1 MSLNVKVGDQI
12 PSVGLRASDGYLLN
26 LRSHVTKQPL
36 ALLFFGAATLEGA
49 ARRRG
54 TKAAIALGDGY
65 ERLREAGIEVSGVS
79 CDSAEQQA
87 EYLQETRLPYLLM
100 SDERRT
106 GVEML
111 GIPTVADGENVNVV
125 QPVLIVVGRE
135 GEIRAI
141 LTEIDRSAVV
151 DQVMAALAEPM
162 PLAETLP
169 GS

>member
-1 MSLNVKVGDQI
+1 MSPNVKVGDQI

-26 LRSHVTKQPL
+26 LRSWVSKQPV

-54 TKAAIALGDGY
+54 TKAALALADGH
-65 ERLREAGIEVSGVS
+65 ERLREAGIVVGGVS

-87 EYLQETRLPYLLM
+87 EYLSETKLPYLLM

-106 GVEML
+106 AVEML
-111 GIPTVADGENVNVV
+111 GIPSVADGENVNVV
-125 QPVLIVVGRE
+125 HPVVIVVGRE

-141 LTEIDRSAVV
+141 LTEIDPSGVV
-151 DQVMAALAEPM
+151 DQVMSALAEPM

-169 GS
+169 GA

>member
-1 MSLNVKVGDQI
+1 MSLKIKVGDRV

-26 LRSHVTKQPL
+26 LRSWVTKEPV

-54 TKAAIALGDGY
+54 SKAAMALGDGY
-65 ERLREAGIEVSGVS
+65 PRLREAGIDVAGVS
-79 CDSAEQQA
+79 CDSAEQQT
-87 EYLQETRLPYLLM
+87 EYLKETRLPYLLM

-106 GVEML
+106 AVEML
-111 GIPTVADGENVNVV
+111 GVPTVADGENVNIV
-125 QPVLIVVGRE
+125 QPLLIVVGRE
-135 GEIRAI
+135 GEVRAV
-141 LTEIDRSAVV
+141 LTELDPAKVV
-151 DQVMAALAEPM
+151 DQVMSTLAEPM

>member
-1 MSLNVKVGDQI
+1 MSLNVNDGDQI

-26 LRSHVTKQPL
+26 LRSWVTKQPV

-54 TKAAIALGDGY
+54 TKAALALADGY
-65 ERLREAGIEVSGVS
+65 ERLREAGIVVAAVS

-87 EYLQETRLPYLLM
+87 EYLGETKLPYLLM

-106 GVEML
+106 AVEML

-125 QPVLIVVGRE
+125 HPVVIVVGRE

-141 LTEIDRSAVV
+141 LTEIDPSTIV

-169 GS
+169 GA

>member
-1 MSLNVKVGDQI
+1 MSLKVEVGDQI

-26 LRSHVTKQPL
+26 LRSWVTKQPVV
-36 ALLFFGAATLEGA
+36 LLFFGAATLQGT

-54 TKAAIALGDGY
+54 SRAALALAGGY
-65 ERLREAGIEVSGVS
+65 QRLREAGIAVAGVS

-87 EYLQETRLPYLLM
+87 EYLLESKLPYLLM

-106 GVEML
+106 AVEML
-111 GIPTVADGENVNVV
+111 GIPTVADGENANIV
-125 QPVLIVVGRE
+125 QPVAIAVDRE

-141 LTEIDRSAVV
+141 STELNPSTVV
-151 DQVMAALAEPM
+151 DLVMPALAEPM

-169 GS
+169 GH

>member
-1 MSLNVKVGDQI
+1 MSLRVKVGEQV

-26 LRSHVTKQPL
+26 LRSYVTKQPVVF
-36 ALLFFGAATLEGA
+36 LFFGAATLEGA

-54 TKAAIALGDGY
+54 TKAALALADGY
-65 ERLREAGIEVSGVS
+65 DRLREAGIEVAAVS
-79 CDSAEQQA
+79 CDSEEQQA
-87 EYLQETRLPYLLM
+87 DYLRETKLPYLLM

-106 GVEML
+106 AVEML

-125 QPVLIVVGRE
+125 QPVAIVVGRE

-141 LTEIDRSAVV
+141 LTEIDPPTVV
-151 DQVMAALAEPM
+151 EEVVSALAEPM

-169 GS
+169 GA

>member
-26 LRSHVTKQPL
+26 LRSWVTKQPV

-54 TKAAIALGDGY
+54 TKAALALADGH
-65 ERLREAGIEVSGVS
+65 ERLREAGIVVAGVS
-79 CDSAEQQA
+79 CDSAEQQV
-87 EYLQETRLPYLLM
+87 EYLGETKLPYLLM

-106 GVEML
+106 AVEML
-111 GIPTVADGENVNVV
+111 GIPTVAEGENVNVV
-125 QPVLIVVGRE
+125 HPVVIVVARE

-141 LTEIDRSAVV
+141 LTEIDPSTAV
-151 DQVMAALAEPM
+151 DEVMSALAEPM

-169 GS
+169 GA

>member
-1 MSLNVKVGDQI
+1 MSLKVDLGDQI

-26 LRSHVTKQPL
+26 LRSWVTKQPVV
-36 ALLFFGAATLEGA
+36 LLFFGAATLQGT

-54 TKAAIALGDGY
+54 TRAALALATGY
-65 ERLREAGIEVSGVS
+65 ERLREAGIAVAGVS

-87 EYLQETRLPYLLM
+87 EYLLESKLPYLLM

-106 GVEML
+106 AVEML
-111 GIPTVADGENVNVV
+111 GIPTVADGENVNIV
-125 QPVLIVVGRE
+125 QPVAIAVDRE

-141 LTEIDRSAVV
+141 VTELNPSTVV
-151 DQVMAALAEPM
+151 ELVMSALAEPM

-169 GS
+169 GP

>member
-1 MSLNVKVGDQI
+1 MSLNVKVGDEI

-65 ERLREAGIEVSGVS
+65 ERLREAGIEVAGVS

-106 GVEML
+106 AVEML

>member
-1 MSLNVKVGDQI
+1 MSLKVAVGDQI

-26 LRSHVTKQPL
+26 LRSWVTKQP
-36 ALLFFGAATLEGA
+36 AVILFFGAATLEGV

-54 TKAAIALGDGY
+54 TRAALALADEY
-65 ERLREAGIEVSGVS
+65 ERLREAGIVVAGVS

-87 EYLQETRLPYLLM
+87 EYLRETKLPYLLM

-106 GVEML
+106 AVEML
-111 GIPTVADGENVNVV
+111 GILTVADGENVNIA
-125 QPVLIVVGRE
+125 QPVAIAVDRD

-141 LTEIDRSAVV
+141 ITELNPSTVV
-151 DQVMAALAEPM
+151 ELLMSALAEPM

-169 GS
+169 GP

>member
-1 MSLNVKVGDQI
+1 MSLKVEVGDEI

-26 LRSHVTKQPL
+26 LRSWVTKQPVV
-36 ALLFFGAATLEGA
+36 LLFFGAATLEGA

-54 TKAAIALGDGY
+54 TRAALALADGY
-65 ERLREAGIEVSGVS
+65 ERLREAGIAVAGVS

-87 EYLQETRLPYLLM
+87 EYLSETKLPYLLM

-106 GVEML
+106 AVEML

-125 QPVLIVVGRE
+125 QPVAIAIDRE

-141 LTEIDRSAVV
+141 ITELNPSTVV
-151 DQVMAALAEPM
+151 ELLMSALAEPM

-169 GS
+169 GP

>member
-1 MSLNVKVGDQI
+1 MSLKIKVGDRV

-26 LRSHVTKQPL
+26 LRSWVTKEPV

-54 TKAAIALGDGY
+54 SKAAVALGDGY
-65 ERLREAGIEVSGVS
+65 PRLREAGIDVAGVS
-79 CDSAEQQA
+79 CDSAEQQT
-87 EYLQETRLPYLLM
+87 EYLKETRLPYLLM

-106 GVEML
+106 AVEML
-111 GIPTVADGENVNVV
+111 GVPTVADGENVNIV
-125 QPVLIVVGRE
+125 QPLLIVVGRE
-135 GEIRAI
+135 GEVRAM
-141 LTEIDRSAVV
+141 LTELDPAKVV
-151 DQVMAALAEPM
+151 DQVMSALAEPM